1 MAVTSEIDF
10 SLIWTVEWQLKMEWT
25 LTFEVTIDLPPCT
38 PMTYLSPSSLLSPPS
53 PPSFSLWHQDYRSL
67 QDIIAIL
74 GMDELSEDDKLT
86 VARARK
92 IQKFLSQVAEVFT
105 GKEGKLVSLEV
116 KGIITLNESLVTFP
130 SSRTQL
136 VASSGS

>member
-1 MAVTSEIDF
+1 
-10 SLIWTVEWQLKMEWT
+10 
-25 LTFEVTIDLPPCT
+25 
-38 PMTYLSPSSLLSPPS
+38 
-53 PPSFSLWHQDYRSL
+53 
-67 QDIIAIL
+67 
-74 GMDELSEDDKLT
+74 MDELSEDDKLT

-92 IQKFLSQVAEVFT
+92 IQKFLSQPFQVAEVFT